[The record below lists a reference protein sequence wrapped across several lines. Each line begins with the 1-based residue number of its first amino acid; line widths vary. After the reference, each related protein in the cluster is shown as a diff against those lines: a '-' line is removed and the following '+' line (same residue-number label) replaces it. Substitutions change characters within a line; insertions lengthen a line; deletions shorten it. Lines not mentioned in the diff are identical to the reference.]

1 VRAIGHSA
9 EAASPVITMAP
20 ALIGSG
26 FVSLLAFALIAA
38 IGVAIGAVGIGGFL
52 VVPVLVFVEG
62 RPLRDAVIAATV
74 SFVGAGL
81 VSLVVSRRQP
91 GGGATGTRAFLIASA
106 PGALVGAFLL
116 RIIDATA
123 IGILITIAV
132 GLAGIAELLGLTQ
145 RAVRAPRPARGYVN
159 GALTGIASALTGTS
173 GPMVAM
179 PLLALAGMPIRSRI
193 RTGQIAQLPIALTAA
208 SVFVVGGD
216 IAWMVAAMSALALG
230 AGVIGGMTLT
240 PRVAPLV
247 LSRVAALLMLATA
260 CSMLA
265 SALR

>member
-1 VRAIGHSA
+1 
-9 EAASPVITMAP
+9 MAP
-20 ALIGSG
+20 AFIGSG
-26 FVSLLAFALIAA
+26 FVSLIAFALIAG
-38 IGVAIGAVGIGGFL
+38 IGIAIGAVGIGGFL

-62 RPLRDAVIAATV
+62 RPLREAVIAATV

-81 VSLVVSRRQP
+81 VSLVVSRRQA
-91 GGGATGTRAFLIASA
+91 GDRVAGARAFLIASA
-106 PGALVGAFLL
+106 PGALAGALLL

-123 IGILITIAV
+123 IGILITVAV
-132 GLAGIAELLGLTQ
+132 GLAGIGELFGLPR
-145 RAVRAPRPARGYVN
+145 RAARAPRPLDAYVN

-179 PLLALAGMPIRSRI
+179 PLLALAGTAIRERI
-193 RTGQIAQLPIALTAA
+193 RIGQIAQLPIALTAT
-208 SVFVVGGD
+208 SVFIAGGD
-216 IAWMVAAMSALALG
+216 IAWTVGASSALALG
-230 AGVIGGMTLT
+230 AGVMGGMALT

-247 LSRVAALLMLATA
+247 LSRAAALLMLATA